1 MRNFSG
7 LVFSFFVAALT
18 MGPMPAQ
25 GEILDASAEL
35 VLGAQ
40 VTQVDPLSFGKFTVG
55 PAGGT
60 IQVNAKASGIAT
72 ATGDVAL
79 LGNLEQRGV
88 VNILAPKGADIEVT
102 VGDTTLTEPN
112 GQTMRVVDVTCV
124 ERGNPSRGSC
134 NFKMQPA
141 GNADIG
147 VGGTLVVLPN
157 QRPGLY
163 QGVIVVTANVLQ

>member
-1 MRNFSG
+1 MRRLSG
-7 LVFSFFVAALT
+7 LVFSLIIASLAA
-18 MGPMPAQ
+18 GSSPAQ

-60 IQVNAKASGIAT
+60 IMVNAKASGIAT

-88 VNILAPKGADIEVT
+88 VNIVAPQGADIEVT
-102 VGDTTLTEPN
+102 VGDTILTEPN
-112 GQTMRVVDVTCV
+112 GQTMRVTGVTCV
-124 ERGNPSRGSC
+124 EKGNPTQGSC
-134 NFKMQPA
+134 NFKMKPT
-141 GNADIG
+141 GNADVG

-163 QGVIVVTANVLQ
+163 QGVIVVTANILQ

>member
-1 MRNFSG
+1 MRKLSG
-7 LVFSFFVAALT
+7 LVFSLIIASLAA
-18 MGPMPAQ
+18 GSSPAQ

-60 IQVNAKASGIAT
+60 IMVNAKASGIAT

-88 VNILAPKGADIEVT
+88 VNIVAPQGADIEVT
-102 VGDTTLTEPN
+102 VGDTILTEPN
-112 GQTMRVVDVTCV
+112 GQTMRVTGVTCV
-124 ERGNPSRGSC
+124 EKGNPTQGSC
-134 NFKMQPA
+134 NFKMKPA
-141 GNADIG
+141 GNADVG

-163 QGVIVVTANVLQ
+163 QGVIVVTANILQ

>member
-1 MRNFSG
+1 MRNFSA
-7 LVFSFFVAALT
+7 LVFVSVLLALT
-18 MGPMPAQ
+18 GARGLAHGQ
-25 GEILDASAEL
+25 TLDASAEL

-60 IQVNAKASGIAT
+60 IEINAKASGIAT
-72 ATGDVAL
+72 STGDVAL

-88 VNILAPKGADIEVT
+88 VNIVAPRGADIEVT
-102 VGDTTLTEPN
+102 VSDATLSEPN
-112 GQTMRVVDVTCV
+112 GQTMRVTNVSCV
-124 ERGNPSRGSC
+124 EQGNPSQGSC
-134 NFKMQPA
+134 NFKMKPA
-141 GNADIG
+141 GNADVG

-163 QGVIVVTANVLQ
+163 QGVIVVTANILE

>member
-1 MRNFSG
+1 MRQASV
-7 LVFSFFVAALT
+7 LVFFFFIAILSAA
-18 MGPMPAQ
+18 PRAAES
-25 GEILDASAEL
+25 EILDASAEL

-79 LGNLEQRGV
+79 LGNMEQRGV
-88 VNILAPKGADIEVT
+88 VNILAPVGAEIEVT
-102 VGDTTLTEPN
+102 VGDTTLTEPS

-134 NFKMQPA
+134 NFKMKPA
-141 GNADIG
+141 GNADVG

-157 QRPGLY
+157 QRPGVY